1 MMMSKN
7 NNIEDM
13 LSQLITMVAAIQV
26 EHKEMKQAL
35 EGMHQE
41 QKEMKPAL
49 EGMHQEQKEM
59 KQAFA
64 GMLQEQKEMK
74 RVQQEMQNKIEE
86 IETKAEERH
95 KEILDQMTAL
105 KHDQDFIWEKTVRH
119 EREIHAIKMKLS

>member
-41 QKEMKPAL
+41 QKEMKRAF
-49 EGMHQEQKEM
+49 EGMH
-59 KQAFA
+59 
-64 GMLQEQKEMK
+64 QEQKEMK

-95 KEILDQMTAL
+95 KEILDQLTAL

>member
-35 EGMHQE
+35 EGI
-41 QKEMKPAL
+41 
-49 EGMHQEQKEM
+49 
-59 KQAFA
+59 
-64 GMLQEQKEMK
+64 LQEQKEMK
-74 RVQQEMQNKIEE
+74 RVQQEMHHKIDE

-95 KEILDQMTAL
+95 KEILDQLTAF

>member
-41 QKEMKPAL
+41 QKEMK
-49 EGMHQEQKEM
+49 
-59 KQAFA
+59 QAFE
-64 GMLQEQKEMK
+64 GILQEQKEMK
-74 RVQQEMQNKIEE
+74 RVQQEMHHKIDE

-95 KEILDQMTAL
+95 KEILDQLTAF

>member
-1 MMMSKN
+1 MMSKN

-13 LSQLITMVAAIQV
+13 SSQLITMVAAIQV

-41 QKEMKPAL
+41 QKEMK
-49 EGMHQEQKEM
+49 
-59 KQAFA
+59 
-64 GMLQEQKEMK
+64 
-74 RVQQEMQNKIEE
+74 RVQQEMHHKIDE
-86 IETKAEERH
+86 IETKAEEHH
-95 KEILDQMTAL
+95 KEILDQLTAF

>member
-1 MMMSKN
+1 MMSN
-7 NNIEDM
+7 NHNIEDM
-13 LSQLITMVAAIQV
+13 LSQLITMVASIQV

-41 QKEMKPAL
+41 QKEMK
-49 EGMHQEQKEM
+49 
-59 KQAFA
+59 
-64 GMLQEQKEMK
+64 
-74 RVQQEMQNKIEE
+74 RVQQEMQYKIQE

-95 KEILDQMTAL
+95 KEILDQLTAL

>member
-1 MMMSKN
+1 
-7 NNIEDM
+7 
-13 LSQLITMVAAIQV
+13 
-26 EHKEMKQAL
+26 MKVRL
-35 EGMHQE
+35 FFYFG
-41 QKEMKPAL
+41 L
-49 EGMHQEQKEM
+49 TVRLFFYFGLTEQKEM

-95 KEILDQMTAL
+95 KEILDQLTAL

>member
-1 MMMSKN
+1 LSDDEKN

-13 LSQLITMVAAIQV
+13 LSQLITMVASIQV
-26 EHKEMKQAL
+26 
-35 EGMHQE
+35 
-41 QKEMKPAL
+41 
-49 EGMHQEQKEM
+49 
-59 KQAFA
+59 
-64 GMLQEQKEMK
+64 EQKEMK

-95 KEILDQMTAL
+95 KEILDQLTAL

>member
-41 QKEMKPAL
+41 QKEMK
-49 EGMHQEQKEM
+49 
-59 KQAFA
+59 
-64 GMLQEQKEMK
+64 
-74 RVQQEMQNKIEE
+74 RVQQEMHHKIDE

-95 KEILDQMTAL
+95 KEILDQLTAL
-105 KHDQDFIWEKTVRH
+105 RHDQDFIWEKTVRH
-119 EREIHAIKMKLS
+119 EREIHSIKMKLS

>member
-41 QKEMKPAL
+41 QKEMK
-49 EGMHQEQKEM
+49 
-59 KQAFA
+59 
-64 GMLQEQKEMK
+64 
-74 RVQQEMQNKIEE
+74 RVQQEMHHKIDE

-95 KEILDQMTAL
+95 KEILDQFTAF

>member
-41 QKEMKPAL
+41 QKEMK
-49 EGMHQEQKEM
+49 
-59 KQAFA
+59 
-64 GMLQEQKEMK
+64 
-74 RVQQEMQNKIEE
+74 RVQQEMHHKIDE

-95 KEILDQMTAL
+95 KEILDQLTAF

>member
-1 MMMSKN
+1 MMSKN

-13 LSQLITMVAAIQV
+13 LSQLNTMVASIQV
-26 EHKEMKQAL
+26 
-35 EGMHQE
+35 
-41 QKEMKPAL
+41 
-49 EGMHQEQKEM
+49 
-59 KQAFA
+59 
-64 GMLQEQKEMK
+64 EQKEMK

-95 KEILDQMTAL
+95 KEILDQLTAL

>member
-1 MMMSKN
+1 MSDDEKN

-13 LSQLITMVAAIQV
+13 LSQLITMVASIQV
-26 EHKEMKQAL
+26 
-35 EGMHQE
+35 
-41 QKEMKPAL
+41 
-49 EGMHQEQKEM
+49 
-59 KQAFA
+59 
-64 GMLQEQKEMK
+64 EQKEMK

-95 KEILDQMTAL
+95 KEILDQLTAL

>member
-41 QKEMKPAL
+41 QKEMK
-49 EGMHQEQKEM
+49 
-59 KQAFA
+59 
-64 GMLQEQKEMK
+64 
-74 RVQQEMQNKIEE
+74 RVQQEMHHKIDEKE
-86 IETKAEERH
+86 AKAEEHH
-95 KEILDQMTAL
+95 KEILDQLTAF

>member
-1 MMMSKN
+1 MSKN

-26 EHKEMKQAL
+26 E
-35 EGMHQE
+35 
-41 QKEMKPAL
+41 QKEMKPDL

-74 RVQQEMQNKIEE
+74 QAFEGILQEQKEMKRVQQEMHHKIDE
-86 IETKAEERH
+86 I
-95 KEILDQMTAL
+95 
-105 KHDQDFIWEKTVRH
+105 
-119 EREIHAIKMKLS
+119 